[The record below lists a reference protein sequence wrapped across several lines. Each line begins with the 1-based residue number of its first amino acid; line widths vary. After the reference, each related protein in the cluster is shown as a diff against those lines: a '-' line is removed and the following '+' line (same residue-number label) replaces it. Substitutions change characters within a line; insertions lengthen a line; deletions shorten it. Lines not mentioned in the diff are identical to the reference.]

1 MTDRIR
7 LSNIERYP
15 LGEEELV
22 LCRELRAA
30 RAALVTV
37 GLPYAPPAVATAG
50 YDRTKSPAR
59 IGKEAVARMDEVLD
73 FRLPH
78 VDHVD
83 RNPRNND
90 PDNLRIQYNVP
101 DA

>member
-1 MTDRIR
+1 
-7 LSNIERYP
+7 
-15 LGEEELV
+15 
-22 LCRELRAA
+22 
-30 RAALVTV
+30 
-37 GLPYAPPAVATAG
+37 
-50 YDRTKSPAR
+50 
-59 IGKEAVARMDEVLD
+59 MDEVLD

-83 RNPRNND
+83 GNPRNNA